1 MATHNESKRQSV
13 KLERPTLIQGEWLE
27 NGDSVE
33 VYPFQKRHMVEA
45 GSVKGGLEDIASPG
59 EKEVGA
65 LNVLKRADE
74 RDDIDVW
81 SVERAHREG
90 WGYGDTEADKAS
102 NQESGGGSAKASKK

>member
-1 MATHNESKRQSV
+1 MATEENKRQSV
-13 KLERPTLIQGEWLE
+13 KLERPTLIQGGWMEK
-27 NGDSVE
+27 GDSVE

-45 GSVKGGLEDIASPG
+45 GFATGGVEDIASPG

-81 SVERAHREG
+81 SVQRAHEEG

-102 NQESGGGSAKASKK
+102 NQESGTGSAQAKSK